1 MAAFFCNQLFQKFLI
16 EKYRLSQI
24 FHKFQF
30 FKVKLKSK
38 AKWISIQ

>member
-1 MAAFFCNQLFQKFLI
+1 MVAFFVNQLFLKLLI

-30 FKVKLKSK
+30 FKVEL
-38 AKWISIQ
+38 

>member
-1 MAAFFCNQLFQKFLI
+1 MAALFLNQLFQKILI

-30 FKVKLKSK
+30 FKIELKRGFN
-38 AKWISIQ
+38 